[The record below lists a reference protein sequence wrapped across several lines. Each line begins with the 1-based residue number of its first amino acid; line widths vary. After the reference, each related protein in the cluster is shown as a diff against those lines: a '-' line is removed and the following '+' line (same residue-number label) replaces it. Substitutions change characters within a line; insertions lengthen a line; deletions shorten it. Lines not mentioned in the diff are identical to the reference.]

1 MEAVFHPD
9 YEVPEEAEVKLTGR
23 ASDYVRRLWP
33 FFRPHLKLIAAAGA
47 MLVVSTVLG
56 LAGPVLMKRA
66 IDMNIAR
73 GDLRGLGFTTLVWI
87 LAQLGVVGATY
98 LQNVWLAIAGERG
111 AAGLKQ
117 RLFEH
122 ALSLPMRF
130 FDTNPV
136 GRLVSRVES
145 DTEALKMLFAGT
157 SVVLLQSAL
166 AIIGMSVV
174 MVIASW
180 RLYLLVLVLLP
191 PFVLAFR
198 AFQRRVR
205 PLYHDIRRNVADL
218 NSLVSESLKGL
229 PVIQVFGQE
238 GWFARRMDN
247 LNRVKF
253 GNEMRVMTLWY
264 AVWVLVDFGE
274 VIGIALVLGFGS
286 VWAVKGML
294 TIGTLFLFVAYVT
307 RLFAPLRQISD
318 QINVMQRAFASAERV
333 FRMMDEEPEPDGGPS
348 AGRLRFQREIAL
360 AGLGFSYDGE
370 SRVLNNVNLVIRRG
384 EKVALVGET
393 GGGKTT
399 IVSLL
404 LRFYT
409 AQTGTV
415 LVDGR
420 PLAGLNKHD
429 LRSVIGFVPQDVM
442 LFPGTVLDNLR
453 MLDESVPAERV
464 MAAARRVRVHDAI
477 MRFPEGY
484 ATNLIER
491 GANFSLGERQL
502 LAFARAL
509 VFDPDI
515 LILDEATS
523 SIDPQTE
530 QLIQQGLEELLKGR
544 TAIIVA
550 HRLATIRMV
559 DRVVVVHKGRI
570 AEEGTHEELLAR
582 AGIYSRL
589 YRLQYVAG
597 NG

>member
-1 MEAVFHPD
+1 MKLLFHND
-9 YEVPEEAEVKLTGR
+9 FEVPVESETKLSGR
-23 ASDYVRRLWP
+23 AGDYVRRLWP
-33 FFRPHLKLIAAAGA
+33 FFRPHLRLIVAAGA
-47 MLVVSTVLG
+47 MLIVSTVLG

-66 IDMNIAR
+66 IDSNIAR
-73 GDLRGLGFTTLVWI
+73 GDLRGLGVTTLSWI
-87 LAQLGVVGATY
+87 VAQLGTVASTY
-98 LQNVWLAIAGERG
+98 LQIVWLAKAGEKG

-157 SVVLLQSAL
+157 SVVLLESAL
-166 AIIGMSVV
+166 SIVGMSVV
-174 MVIASW
+174 MLVVSW
-180 RLYLLVLVLLP
+180 RLYLLVLALLP
-191 PFVLAFR
+191 PFVFAFWM
-198 AFQRRVR
+198 FQRRVR

-218 NSLVSESLKGL
+218 NNLVSESLKGL
-229 PVIQVFGQE
+229 PVIQVFGRE

-253 GNEMRVMTLWY
+253 SNEMRVMTLWY

-286 VWAVKGML
+286 VWAVKGTL
-294 TIGTLFLFVAYVT
+294 TIGALFLFVAYIT

-318 QINVMQRAFASAERV
+318 QLNVMQRAFASAERV
-333 FRMMDEEPEPDGGPS
+333 FNVLDEEPEPEGGP
-348 AGRLRFQREIAL
+348 AEGRLRLRREFAL
-360 AGLGFSYDGE
+360 AGLGFAYDG
-370 SRVLNNVNLVIRRG
+370 SNFVLKDVNLTVRRG

-404 LRFYT
+404 LRFYA
-409 AQTGTV
+409 AQAGSV

-429 LRSVIGFVPQDVM
+429 LRSAIAFVPQDVM

-453 MLDESVPAERV
+453 MLDETVPAERV
-464 MAAARRVRVHDAI
+464 MAAARRVRIHDAI
-477 MRFPEGY
+477 MRFPQGY
-484 ATNLIER
+484 ETNLIER

-509 VFDPDI
+509 VFDPEV

-523 SIDPQTE
+523 SVDPQTE
-530 QLIQQGLEELLKGR
+530 HLIQEGLEELLKGR

-550 HRLATIRMV
+550 HRLATIRMA

-582 AGIYSRL
+582 EGVYSRL
-589 YRLQYVAG
+589 HRLQFVAG
-597 NG
+597 N

>member
-1 MEAVFHPD
+1 MEAVFFNEFD
-9 YEVPEEAEVKLTGR
+9 VPEPEAKLTGR
-23 ASDYVRRLWP
+23 AGDYLRRLWP
-33 FFRPHLKLIAAAGA
+33 FFRPQLKLIAAAGA
-47 MLVVSTVLG
+47 MLIVSTALG
-56 LAGPVLMKRA
+56 LAGPVLLKRA
-66 IDMNIAR
+66 IDVNIAQA
-73 GDLRGLGFTTLVWI
+73 DLRGLLLTTLLWI
-87 LAQLGVVGATY
+87 AAQLGVALATY
-98 LQNVWLAIAGERG
+98 RQIVWLAKAGEKG
-111 AAGLKQ
+111 AADLKQ

-122 ALSLPMRF
+122 CLNLPMRF
-130 FDTNPV
+130 FDSNPV
-136 GRLVSRVES
+136 GRLTSRVES

-157 SVVLLQSAL
+157 SVVLLQAAL
-166 AIIGMSVV
+166 SIVGMSVV
-174 MVIASW
+174 MLVASW

-191 PFVLAFR
+191 PFVVAFW
-198 AFQRRVR
+198 AFQRKVR
-205 PLYHDIRRNVADL
+205 PLYHEVRRNVADM
-218 NSLVSESLKGL
+218 NNLVSESLKGL

-238 GWFARRMDN
+238 GWFGRRMDN
-247 LNRVKF
+247 LNRLRYR
-253 GNEMRVMTLWY
+253 NEMRVMTLWY

-286 VWAVKGML
+286 IWALNGML
-294 TIGTLFLFVAYVT
+294 TIGTLFLFVAYIT

-333 FRMMDEEPEPDGGPS
+333 LKVLDEEPEPEGGPS
-348 AGRLRFQREIAL
+348 AGRLKLEREMAM

-370 SRVLNNVNLVIRRG
+370 NFVLRDVNLVVPRG

-399 IVSLL
+399 VVSLL
-404 LRFYT
+404 LRFYA
-409 AQTGTV
+409 AQAGTL

-442 LFPGTVLDNLR
+442 LFPGTVMDNLR
-453 MLDESVPAERV
+453 MLDESVPEERV
-464 MAAARRVRVHDAI
+464 MAAARRVRIHDAI
-477 MRFPEGY
+477 MRFPQGY
-484 ATNLIER
+484 ATSLIER

-523 SIDPQTE
+523 AVDPQTE
-530 QLIQQGLEELLKGR
+530 QLIQEGLAELLKGR
-544 TAIIVA
+544 TAIVVA
-550 HRLATIRMV
+550 HRLATIRMA
-559 DRVVVVHKGRI
+559 DRVVVVHKGRV

-582 AGIYSRL
+582 DGIYSRL
-589 YRLQYVAG
+589 HRLQFVAE